1 MIVSAVWKV
10 EIRTG
15 MKLSARN
22 VGIRRFEILVAASSP
37 NEALYKVRE
46 ALIEDV
52 NDPENAVAQI
62 GGEKRL
68 PSYEITSVKKQK
80 ARIVAEWAEWDS
92 E

>member
-1 MIVSAVWKV
+1 M
-10 EIRTG
+10 
-15 MKLSARN
+15 
-22 VGIRRFEILVAASSP
+22 FLVAF
-37 NEALYKVRE
+37 
-46 ALIEDV
+46 IEDY
-52 NDPENAVAQI
+52 NDPENAVAKI